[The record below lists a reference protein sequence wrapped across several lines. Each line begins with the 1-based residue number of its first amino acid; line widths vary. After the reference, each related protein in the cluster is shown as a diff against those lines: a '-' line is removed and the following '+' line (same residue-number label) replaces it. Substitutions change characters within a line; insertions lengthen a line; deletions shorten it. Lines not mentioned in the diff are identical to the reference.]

1 MKRSTYI
8 LAACTVV
15 LFFVSAG
22 YLLAQE
28 ALVGTD
34 QTELPKSLEIILAF
48 LAPLVWQFVTKFIKN
63 EWLKFATTIALSAI
77 TGVAALLFSGMSL
90 ADFSLD
96 TLDSIGFWS
105 AVAYKLVWKPLLFN
119 KAMALKAEPTSYKF

>member
-8 LAACTVV
+8 LAASTTV
-15 LFFVSAG
+15 LFFLSAG

-28 ALVGTD
+28 ALVGAE
-34 QTELPKSLEIILAF
+34 QTELPKSLEMILAF

-63 EWLKFATTIALSAI
+63 EWLKFATTIVLSAI
-77 TGVAALLFSGMSL
+77 TGVAALLLSGMSL

-119 KAMALKAEPTSYKF
+119 RAMVLKSEPTSYKL

>member
-1 MKRSTYI
+1 MKRSTYL

-15 LFFVSAG
+15 VFFISAG

-28 ALVGTD
+28 AAVGNE

-77 TGVAALLFSGMSL
+77 TGFAALLFSGMSL

-105 AVAYKLVWKPLLFN
+105 AVAYKLCWKPLLFN
-119 KAMALKAEPTSYKF
+119 KTTALKSVPTTY